1 MANWV
6 YNAIRFK
13 EKDKEKFLQYLEQGN
28 FDFNKLA
35 KMPKELEEMGG
46 DHGEVEG
53 IAKEWK
59 DFTRDVKI
67 TPANVDEY
75 VEKFKNEVRE
85 NPEKYP
91 EAAKTVNLE
100 IKENDWGGIF
110 VPDFQYQMYR
120 IAGKVKYGFE
130 SWLDWRSVN
139 WGTTREAWDTVISDE
154 ILSFTT
160 VWETPLPI
168 FEKIAEF
175 NPDTWFQVKYYDEAL
190 GGNCGIIE
198 YRPYYFSVGEYDN
211 MAIVEYNSE
220 SKELKIVKTAYFENS
235 QDAPQVFNATI
246 ATNSHGTFIH
256 YNDWTDYRRF
266 IDKLTADEDEEY
278 FRKWYI
284 FADGNLEFLEEDFLD
299 KWWAGE
305 LE

>member
-1 MANWV
+1 MANYV

-75 VEKFKNEVRE
+75 VEKFRNAVRA

-91 EAAKTVNLE
+91 ISAKTVNGKKIEKEWE
-100 IKENDWGGIF
+100 IS

-139 WGTTREAWDTVISDE
+139 WGTTREAWGTGISDE
-154 ILSFTT
+154 GLSFTT
-160 VWETPLPI
+160 AWETPLPI
-168 FEKIAEF
+168 FEKIAEL
-175 NPDTWFQVKYYDEAL
+175 NPDAWFQVKYYDEAL
-190 GGNCGIIE
+190 GRNCGIIE
-198 YRPYYFSVGEYDN
+198 YRPYYFPVGEYDN

-220 SKELKIVKTAYFENS
+220 SRELKIVKTAYFENS
-235 QDAPQVFNATI
+235 QDAPERFNATI
-246 ATNSHGTFIH
+246 AQLEKGTVIH
-256 YNDWTDYRRF
+256 YSDLSDYKRF
-266 IDKLTADEDEEY
+266 IDKLSKEQEDEY
-278 FRKWYI
+278 FKKWYI
-284 FADGNLEFLEEDFLD
+284 FAGGDLEDLEE
-299 KWWAGE
+299 E
-305 LE
+305 

>member
-1 MANWV
+1 MANYV

-13 EKDKEKFLQYLEQGN
+13 EKDKAKFLQYLNQGN
-28 FDFNKLA
+28 FDFNKLVQ
-35 KMPKELEEMGG
+35 MPKEFEEMGG

-59 DFTRDVKI
+59 IFTKNVQI
-67 TPANVDEY
+67 NFLNVDEY
-75 VEKFKNEVRE
+75 VEKFRNAVRA

-91 EAAKTVNLE
+91 ISAKTVNGKKIEKEWE
-100 IKENDWGGIF
+100 IS

-139 WGTTREAWDTVISDE
+139 WGTTREAWGTGISDE
-154 ILSFTT
+154 GLSFTT
-160 VWETPLPI
+160 AWETPLPI
-168 FEKIAEF
+168 FEKIAEL
-175 NPDTWFQVKYYDEAL
+175 NPDAWFQVKYYDEAL

-220 SKELKIVKTAYFENS
+220 SRELKIVKSYKKCQFC
-235 QDAPQVFNATI
+235 
-246 ATNSHGTFIH
+246 
-256 YNDWTDYRRF
+256 
-266 IDKLTADEDEEY
+266 
-278 FRKWYI
+278 
-284 FADGNLEFLEEDFLD
+284 
-299 KWWAGE
+299 
-305 LE
+305 

>member
-1 MANWV
+1 MANYV

-13 EKDKEKFLQYLEQGN
+13 EKDKAKFLQYLNQGN
-28 FDFNKLA
+28 FDFNKLVQ
-35 KMPKELEEMGG
+35 MPKEFEEMGG

-59 DFTRDVKI
+59 GFTKDVQI
-67 TPANVDEY
+67 TPSNVDKY
-75 VEKFKNEVRE
+75 VEKFKKEVR
-85 NPEKYP
+85 NSPEKYP
-91 EAAKTVNLE
+91 ESAKTVNLE
-100 IKENDWGGIF
+100 IKENDWGGIS

-120 IAGKVKYGFE
+120 ETGKVKYGFE

-211 MAIVEYNSE
+211 MAVVEYDSE
-220 SKELKIVKTAYFENS
+220 SRELKIVKTAYFENS
-235 QDAPQVFNATI
+235 QDAPQAFNASI
-246 ATNSHGTFIH
+246 AQMKKGTFIH
-256 YNDWTDYRRF
+256 YSDLSDYRRF
-266 IDKLTADEDEEY
+266 IDKLSKEQENEY
-278 FRKWYI
+278 FKKWYI
-284 FADGNLEFLEEDFLD
+284 FAGGDLKDLEE
-299 KWWAGE
+299 E
-305 LE
+305 